1 MLARGPS
8 DITLLTILDIQHYYF
23 QSVIQLTKIKRAYI
37 AEDKILCVFRQSI
50 IKRQV
55 MASRFEVTQ
64 RMFKL
69 WLRITA
75 IAIKINQAKQIILI
89 HFNFNFTL
97 SDNSSNVDKQCAS
110 PVSYKNK
117 TIITMTQYLGHIIL
131 F

>member
-97 SDNSSNVDKQCAS
+97 SDNSSNVYKQLVS
-110 PVSYKNK
+110 PV
-117 TIITMTQYLGHIIL
+117 
-131 F
+131 